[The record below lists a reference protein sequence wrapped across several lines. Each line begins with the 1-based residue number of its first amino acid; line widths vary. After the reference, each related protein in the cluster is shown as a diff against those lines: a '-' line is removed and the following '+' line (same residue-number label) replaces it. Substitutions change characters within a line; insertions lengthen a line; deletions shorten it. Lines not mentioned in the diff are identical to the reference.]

1 MYASDA
7 DSLDM
12 VGPDRFSSN
21 FFCRICGILFATGY
35 RRGFQMN
42 ESKVIELRRD
52 LGLWGAISIVVGTV
66 IGSGI
71 FLVPRAM
78 VLRVGSPSMVFV
90 VWVFGG
96 LLSLCGALSYAELAA
111 AMPEAGGE
119 YVYLREAYGPLW
131 GFLYGW
137 TQMWVAKSGSI
148 ATLAT
153 AFFYYLT
160 NFFPLLDG
168 VFYTVPLPLGAH
180 GAPLDLRYGQLL
192 AMALILF
199 LAGVNYFGVK
209 LGGEVQIIVTAVKVF
224 LIAFI
229 VVAGLGFGTAHAP
242 APAAAPHP
250 LTIAGFFAALVA
262 ALWAYDGWNNVSMVA
277 SEIRQPQRSL
287 PLALIAGTLA
297 VIAIYLAA
305 NAAYFHVLSAPQV
318 GASERVAADM
328 MRHAWAAL
336 GSPCGFHRRHD
347 QYFRGAQRLHSLRRA
362 GALRDGAGPPLLCSR
377 GPVNAAYHTP
387 GVSILALSVWS
398 ALLVLSGRYEQ
409 LFTYVIFASWI
420 LYGMTTAAVIVLR
433 RKRPDLPRPY
443 KTLAY
448 PVLPVLFVLVAI
460 LLVLST
466 LFDSPRESLLGLGF
480 IFLGLPF
487 YYYWRTRRA

>member
-1 MYASDA
+1 MTGDKEA
-7 DSLDM
+7 
-12 VGPDRFSSN
+12 VG
-21 FFCRICGILFATGY
+21 
-35 RRGFQMN
+35 
-42 ESKVIELRRD
+42 LRRD
-52 LGLWGAISIVVGTV
+52 LGLWGAIAIVIGTV

-78 VLRVGSPSMVFV
+78 VLRVGTPSMVFV

-96 LLSLCGALSYAELAA
+96 ILSLSGALSYAELAA

-119 YVYLREAYGPLW
+119 YVYLREAYGPIW

-153 AFFYYLT
+153 GFFYYLT
-160 NFFPLLDG
+160 SFFPFLDG

-180 GAPLDLRYGQLL
+180 GAPLDLRYGQLF

-199 LAGVNYFGVK
+199 LGVVNYFGVR
-209 LGGEVQIIVTAVKVF
+209 LGGEIQITVTVVKVL

-229 VVAGLGFGTAHAP
+229 IVAGLAFGKAHAP
-242 APAAAPHP
+242 EIETAPHA

-277 SEIRQPQRSL
+277 SEIQRPQRSL
-287 PLALIAGTLA
+287 PLALIGGTLA

-305 NAAYFHVLSAPQV
+305 NTAYFHVLSAQQV
-318 GASERVAADM
+318 GASQRVAADM
-328 MRHAWAAL
+328 MRRVVGGWGAQAVSIAAMISIFAAL
-336 GSPCGFHRRHD
+336 NGSILTGSRVPYAMARDHRFFASVAHVS
-347 QYFRGAQRLHSLRRA
+347 A
-362 GALRDGAGPPLLCSR
+362 
-377 GPVNAAYHTP
+377 VYHTP
-387 GVSILALSVWS
+387 GVSIMALSAWS

-433 RKRPDLPRPY
+433 YKRPDLPRPY

-460 LLVLST
+460 SLVLST

-480 IFLGLPF
+480 IFAGLPF
-487 YYYWRTRRA
+487 YFHWKGHHA